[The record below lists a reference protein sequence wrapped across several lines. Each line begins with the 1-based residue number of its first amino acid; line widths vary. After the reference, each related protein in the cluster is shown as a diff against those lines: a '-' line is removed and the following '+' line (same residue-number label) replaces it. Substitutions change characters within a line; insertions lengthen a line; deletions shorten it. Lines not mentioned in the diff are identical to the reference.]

1 MDSAVLITYDQDD
14 MIGEAVALCES
25 ADYKVK
31 HVIKQNFLQKPK
43 YGLSGG
49 KIEDLK
55 EIISTVKPDV
65 IVFDEIL
72 KPSQNYN
79 LASELKMEIL
89 DREALILQIFEKRS
103 SSAESK
109 LQVKLAQA
117 RYDMSRAKEKVRLSK
132 KGEQPGFMGLG
143 TFEVDVYYNEIKKR
157 MINIKSKL
165 VKSGKQRKLH
175 RQARKRLGFKTI
187 SLAGYTSAGKT
198 TLISTICG
206 ISKFTSGKITL
217 AGHDIVQNY
226 RAARKM
232 IGMVPQELSLESF
245 ETVMNTLR
253 FSRGLFGKAP
263 HDSYLEEILE
273 QLSLLDK
280 RNSQILEL
288 SGGMKRR
295 LSIAKALSHEP
306 QLLFLDEPTAGVDV
320 ELRKD
325 MWVLVRRLRNE
336 GVTVILTTHY
346 IEEAEA
352 IADRVGII
360 DKGQLLLVEEKG
372 SLMQRLGQK
381 QLTIELQDPLKD
393 LPSKLS
399 DYDIV
404 LAVDRKSLIYTY
416 NMRSGR
422 TGINQILSNLTQSG
436 IIFKDLQTK
445 QSSLEDI
452 FMSLVS
458 ETAA

>member
-1 MDSAVLITYDQDD
+1 MQDFLTID
-14 MIGEAVALCES
+14 ALSKYYANGFEALKSINLRVKES
-25 ADYKVK
+25 
-31 HVIKQNFLQKPK
+31 
-43 YGLSGG
+43 
-49 KIEDLK
+49 
-55 EIISTVKPDV
+55 
-65 IVFDEIL
+65 EIL
-72 KPSQNYN
+72 
-79 LASELKMEIL
+79 
-89 DREALILQIFEKRS
+89 AL
-103 SSAESK
+103 
-109 LQVKLAQA
+109 
-117 RYDMSRAKEKVRLSK
+117 
-132 KGEQPGFMGLG
+132 LG
-143 TFEVDVYYNEIKKR
+143 PN
-157 MINIKSKL
+157 
-165 VKSGKQRKLH
+165 G
-175 RQARKRLGFKTI
+175 
-187 SLAGYTSAGKT
+187 AGKT

-217 AGHDIVQNY
+217 AGHDIVKNY

-263 HDSYLEEILE
+263 NDSYLEELLE

-325 MWVLVRRLRNE
+325 MWLLVRRLRNK
-336 GVTVILTTHY
+336 GVTVILTSHY
-346 IEEAEA
+346 IEEAEE

-360 DKGQLLLVEEKG
+360 DKGQLLLVEEKE

-381 QLTIELQDPLKD
+381 QLTIELQNRLEE
-393 LPSKLS
+393 LPTKLS

-404 LAVDRKSLIYTY
+404 LAADRQSLNYTY

-422 TGINQILSNLTQSG
+422 TGINQILSSLTQSG
-436 IIFKDLQTK
+436 IIIKDLQTK

-452 FMSLVS
+452 FMSLVN
-458 ETAA
+458 ETAK

>member
-1 MDSAVLITYDQDD
+1 MQDFLTID
-14 MIGEAVALCES
+14 ALSKYYANGFEALKSINLRVKES
-25 ADYKVK
+25 
-31 HVIKQNFLQKPK
+31 
-43 YGLSGG
+43 
-49 KIEDLK
+49 
-55 EIISTVKPDV
+55 
-65 IVFDEIL
+65 EIL
-72 KPSQNYN
+72 
-79 LASELKMEIL
+79 
-89 DREALILQIFEKRS
+89 AL
-103 SSAESK
+103 
-109 LQVKLAQA
+109 
-117 RYDMSRAKEKVRLSK
+117 
-132 KGEQPGFMGLG
+132 LG
-143 TFEVDVYYNEIKKR
+143 PN
-157 MINIKSKL
+157 
-165 VKSGKQRKLH
+165 G
-175 RQARKRLGFKTI
+175 
-187 SLAGYTSAGKT
+187 AGKT

-217 AGHDIVQNY
+217 AGHDIVKNY

-263 HDSYLEEILE
+263 NDSYLEELLE

-325 MWVLVRRLRNE
+325 MWLLVRHLRNE

-346 IEEAEA
+346 IEEAEE

-360 DKGQLLLVEEKG
+360 DKGQLLLVEEKE

-381 QLTIELQDPLKD
+381 QLTIELQNRLEE
-393 LPSKLS
+393 LPTKLS

-404 LAVDRKSLIYTY
+404 LAADRQSLNYTY

-422 TGINQILSNLTQSG
+422 TGINQILSSLTQSG
-436 IIFKDLQTK
+436 IIIKDLQTK

-452 FMSLVS
+452 FMSLVN
-458 ETAA
+458 ETAK

>member
-1 MDSAVLITYDQDD
+1 MQDFLTID
-14 MIGEAVALCES
+14 ALSKYYANGFEALKTINLRVKES
-25 ADYKVK
+25 
-31 HVIKQNFLQKPK
+31 
-43 YGLSGG
+43 
-49 KIEDLK
+49 
-55 EIISTVKPDV
+55 
-65 IVFDEIL
+65 EIL
-72 KPSQNYN
+72 
-79 LASELKMEIL
+79 
-89 DREALILQIFEKRS
+89 AL
-103 SSAESK
+103 
-109 LQVKLAQA
+109 
-117 RYDMSRAKEKVRLSK
+117 
-132 KGEQPGFMGLG
+132 LG
-143 TFEVDVYYNEIKKR
+143 PN
-157 MINIKSKL
+157 
-165 VKSGKQRKLH
+165 G
-175 RQARKRLGFKTI
+175 
-187 SLAGYTSAGKT
+187 AGKT

-263 HDSYLEEILE
+263 NDSYLEEILE

-360 DKGQLLLVEEKG
+360 DKGQLLLVEEKE

-393 LPSKLS
+393 LPSTL
-399 DYDIV
+399 
-404 LAVDRKSLIYTY
+404 
-416 NMRSGR
+416 
-422 TGINQILSNLTQSG
+422 
-436 IIFKDLQTK
+436 
-445 QSSLEDI
+445 
-452 FMSLVS
+452 
-458 ETAA
+458 

>member
-1 MDSAVLITYDQDD
+1 MPD
-14 MIGEAVALCES
+14 
-25 ADYKVK
+25 
-31 HVIKQNFLQKPK
+31 FLT
-43 YGLSGG
+43 
-49 KIEDLK
+49 I
-55 EIISTVKPDV
+55 
-65 IVFDEIL
+65 
-72 KPSQNYN
+72 
-79 LASELKMEIL
+79 
-89 DREALILQIFEKRS
+89 EALSKNYANGFE
-103 SSAESK
+103 A
-109 LQVKLAQA
+109 L
-117 RYDMSRAKEKVRLSK
+117 
-132 KGEQPGFMGLG
+132 
-143 TFEVDVYYNEIKKR
+143 
-157 MINIKSKL
+157 
-165 VKSGKQRKLH
+165 
-175 RQARKRLGFKTI
+175 KTI
-187 SLAGYTSAGKT
+187 NLRVEEAEIFALLGPNGAGKT

-232 IGMVPQELSLESF
+232 IGMVPQELSLEPF

-263 HDSYLEEILE
+263 DDSYLEEILE

-280 RNSQILEL
+280 RKSQILEL

-295 LSIAKALSHEP
+295 VSIAKALSHEP

-325 MWVLVRRLRNE
+325 MWLLVRRLRNE

-346 IEEAEA
+346 IEEAES

-360 DKGQLLLVEEKG
+360 DKGQLLLVEEKE

-436 IIFKDLQTK
+436 IIVKDLQTK

>member
-1 MDSAVLITYDQDD
+1 MPDFLTIDALSKNYAN
-14 MIGEAVALCES
+14 GFEA
-25 ADYKVK
+25 
-31 HVIKQNFLQKPK
+31 
-43 YGLSGG
+43 
-49 KIEDLK
+49 LK
-55 EIISTVKPDV
+55 TINLRVEEA
-65 IVFDEIL
+65 EIL
-72 KPSQNYN
+72 
-79 LASELKMEIL
+79 
-89 DREALILQIFEKRS
+89 AL
-103 SSAESK
+103 
-109 LQVKLAQA
+109 
-117 RYDMSRAKEKVRLSK
+117 
-132 KGEQPGFMGLG
+132 LG
-143 TFEVDVYYNEIKKR
+143 PN
-157 MINIKSKL
+157 
-165 VKSGKQRKLH
+165 G
-175 RQARKRLGFKTI
+175 
-187 SLAGYTSAGKT
+187 AGKT

-232 IGMVPQELSLESF
+232 IGMVPQELSLEPF

-263 HDSYLEEILE
+263 DDSYLEEILE

-280 RNSQILEL
+280 RKSQILEL

-295 LSIAKALSHEP
+295 VSIAKALSHEP

-404 LAVDRKSLIYTY
+404 LAADRQSLIYTY

-458 ETAA
+458 ETVA

>member
-1 MDSAVLITYDQDD
+1 MPDLLTIDALSKYYAN
-14 MIGEAVALCES
+14 GFEALKTINLRVKES
-25 ADYKVK
+25 
-31 HVIKQNFLQKPK
+31 
-43 YGLSGG
+43 
-49 KIEDLK
+49 
-55 EIISTVKPDV
+55 
-65 IVFDEIL
+65 EIL
-72 KPSQNYN
+72 
-79 LASELKMEIL
+79 
-89 DREALILQIFEKRS
+89 AL
-103 SSAESK
+103 
-109 LQVKLAQA
+109 
-117 RYDMSRAKEKVRLSK
+117 
-132 KGEQPGFMGLG
+132 LG
-143 TFEVDVYYNEIKKR
+143 PN
-157 MINIKSKL
+157 
-165 VKSGKQRKLH
+165 G
-175 RQARKRLGFKTI
+175 
-187 SLAGYTSAGKT
+187 AGKT

-232 IGMVPQELSLESF
+232 IGMVPQELSLEPF

-263 HDSYLEEILE
+263 DDSYLEEILE

-280 RNSQILEL
+280 RKSQILEL

-295 LSIAKALSHEP
+295 VSIAKALSHEP

-325 MWVLVRRLRNE
+325 MWLLVRRLRNE

-360 DKGQLLLVEEKG
+360 DKGQLLLVEEKE

-404 LAVDRKSLIYTY
+404 LAADRQSLIYTY

-458 ETAA
+458 EKVA

>member
-1 MDSAVLITYDQDD
+1 MQDLLTID
-14 MIGEAVALCES
+14 ALSKYYANGFEALKTINLRVKES
-25 ADYKVK
+25 
-31 HVIKQNFLQKPK
+31 
-43 YGLSGG
+43 
-49 KIEDLK
+49 
-55 EIISTVKPDV
+55 
-65 IVFDEIL
+65 EIL
-72 KPSQNYN
+72 
-79 LASELKMEIL
+79 
-89 DREALILQIFEKRS
+89 ALLGPNG
-103 SSAESK
+103 
-109 LQVKLAQA
+109 A
-117 RYDMSRAKEKVRLSK
+117 R
-132 KGEQPGFMGLG
+132 
-143 TFEVDVYYNEIKKR
+143 
-157 MINIKSKL
+157 
-165 VKSGKQRKLH
+165 
-175 RQARKRLGFKTI
+175 
-187 SLAGYTSAGKT
+187 KT

-206 ISKFTSGKITL
+206 ISKFRSGKITL

-263 HDSYLEEILE
+263 NDSYLEEILE

-280 RNSQILEL
+280 RNSQIIEL

-360 DKGQLLLVEEKG
+360 DKGQLLLVEEKE

-381 QLTIELQDPLKD
+381 QLIIELQDPLKD

-399 DYDIV
+399 EYDIV
-404 LAVDRKSLIYTY
+404 LATDRQSLIYTY
-416 NMRSGR
+416 NMRGGH

-445 QSSLEDI
+445 ESSLEDI
-452 FMSLVS
+452 FMSLVN
-458 ETAA
+458 ETVE

>member
-1 MDSAVLITYDQDD
+1 MPDFLTIDALSKNYAN
-14 MIGEAVALCES
+14 GFEAL
-25 ADYKVK
+25 KTINLRVK
-31 HVIKQNFLQKPK
+31 
-43 YGLSGG
+43 
-49 KIEDLK
+49 EA
-55 EIISTVKPDV
+55 
-65 IVFDEIL
+65 EIL
-72 KPSQNYN
+72 
-79 LASELKMEIL
+79 
-89 DREALILQIFEKRS
+89 AL
-103 SSAESK
+103 
-109 LQVKLAQA
+109 
-117 RYDMSRAKEKVRLSK
+117 
-132 KGEQPGFMGLG
+132 LG
-143 TFEVDVYYNEIKKR
+143 PN
-157 MINIKSKL
+157 
-165 VKSGKQRKLH
+165 G
-175 RQARKRLGFKTI
+175 
-187 SLAGYTSAGKT
+187 AGKT

-263 HDSYLEEILE
+263 DDSYLEEILE

-360 DKGQLLLVEEKG
+360 DKGQLLLVEEKK

-404 LAVDRKSLIYTY
+404 LAEDRQFLIYTY

-436 IIFKDLQTK
+436 IIFKDLQTT

-458 ETAA
+458 ETVA

>member
-1 MDSAVLITYDQDD
+1 MPDFLTID
-14 MIGEAVALCES
+14 ALS
-25 ADYKVK
+25 K
-31 HVIKQNFLQKPK
+31 
-43 YGLSGG
+43 
-49 KIEDLK
+49 
-55 EIISTVKPDV
+55 
-65 IVFDEIL
+65 
-72 KPSQNYN
+72 NYAN
-79 LASELKMEIL
+79 GF
-89 DREALILQIFEKRS
+89 EAL
-103 SSAESK
+103 
-109 LQVKLAQA
+109 
-117 RYDMSRAKEKVRLSK
+117 
-132 KGEQPGFMGLG
+132 
-143 TFEVDVYYNEIKKR
+143 
-157 MINIKSKL
+157 
-165 VKSGKQRKLH
+165 
-175 RQARKRLGFKTI
+175 KTI
-187 SLAGYTSAGKT
+187 NLRVEEAEIFALLGPNGAGKT

-217 AGHDIVQNY
+217 AGNDIVQNY

-232 IGMVPQELSLESF
+232 IGMVPQELSLEPF

-263 HDSYLEEILE
+263 DDSYLEEILE

-280 RNSQILEL
+280 RKSQILEL

-295 LSIAKALSHEP
+295 VSIAKALSHEP

-325 MWVLVRRLRNE
+325 MWLLVRRLRNE

-360 DKGQLLLVEEKG
+360 DKGQLLLVEEKE

-381 QLTIELQDPLKD
+381 QLTIELQDPLED

-404 LAVDRKSLIYTY
+404 LAADRQSLIYTY

-436 IIFKDLQTK
+436 IIVKDLQTK

>member
-1 MDSAVLITYDQDD
+1 MPDFLTIDALSKYYAN
-14 MIGEAVALCES
+14 GFEALKTINLRVKES
-25 ADYKVK
+25 
-31 HVIKQNFLQKPK
+31 
-43 YGLSGG
+43 
-49 KIEDLK
+49 
-55 EIISTVKPDV
+55 
-65 IVFDEIL
+65 EIL
-72 KPSQNYN
+72 
-79 LASELKMEIL
+79 
-89 DREALILQIFEKRS
+89 AL
-103 SSAESK
+103 
-109 LQVKLAQA
+109 
-117 RYDMSRAKEKVRLSK
+117 
-132 KGEQPGFMGLG
+132 LG
-143 TFEVDVYYNEIKKR
+143 PN
-157 MINIKSKL
+157 
-165 VKSGKQRKLH
+165 G
-175 RQARKRLGFKTI
+175 
-187 SLAGYTSAGKT
+187 AGKT

-232 IGMVPQELSLESF
+232 IGMVPQELSLEPF

-263 HDSYLEEILE
+263 DDSYLEEILE

-280 RNSQILEL
+280 RKSQVLEL

-295 LSIAKALSHEP
+295 VSIAKALSHEP

-360 DKGQLLLVEEKG
+360 DKGQLLLVEEKE

-404 LAVDRKSLIYTY
+404 LAADRQSLIYTY

-452 FMSLVS
+452 FMSLVNVTV
-458 ETAA
+458 E

>member
-1 MDSAVLITYDQDD
+1 MPDFLTIDALSKNYAN
-14 MIGEAVALCES
+14 GFEA
-25 ADYKVK
+25 
-31 HVIKQNFLQKPK
+31 
-43 YGLSGG
+43 
-49 KIEDLK
+49 LK
-55 EIISTVKPDV
+55 TINLRVEEA
-65 IVFDEIL
+65 EIL
-72 KPSQNYN
+72 
-79 LASELKMEIL
+79 
-89 DREALILQIFEKRS
+89 AL
-103 SSAESK
+103 
-109 LQVKLAQA
+109 
-117 RYDMSRAKEKVRLSK
+117 
-132 KGEQPGFMGLG
+132 LG
-143 TFEVDVYYNEIKKR
+143 PN
-157 MINIKSKL
+157 
-165 VKSGKQRKLH
+165 G
-175 RQARKRLGFKTI
+175 
-187 SLAGYTSAGKT
+187 AGKT

-232 IGMVPQELSLESF
+232 IGMVPQELSLEPF

-263 HDSYLEEILE
+263 DDSYLEEILE

-280 RNSQILEL
+280 RKSQILEL

-295 LSIAKALSHEP
+295 VSIAKALSHEP

-360 DKGQLLLVEEKG
+360 DKGQLLLVEEKE

-436 IIFKDLQTK
+436 IIVKDLQTK

>member
-1 MDSAVLITYDQDD
+1 MPDFLTID
-14 MIGEAVALCES
+14 ALS
-25 ADYKVK
+25 K
-31 HVIKQNFLQKPK
+31 
-43 YGLSGG
+43 
-49 KIEDLK
+49 
-55 EIISTVKPDV
+55 
-65 IVFDEIL
+65 
-72 KPSQNYN
+72 NYAN
-79 LASELKMEIL
+79 GF
-89 DREALILQIFEKRS
+89 EAL
-103 SSAESK
+103 
-109 LQVKLAQA
+109 
-117 RYDMSRAKEKVRLSK
+117 
-132 KGEQPGFMGLG
+132 
-143 TFEVDVYYNEIKKR
+143 
-157 MINIKSKL
+157 
-165 VKSGKQRKLH
+165 
-175 RQARKRLGFKTI
+175 KTI
-187 SLAGYTSAGKT
+187 NLRVEEAEIFALLGPNGAGKT

-325 MWVLVRRLRNE
+325 MWLLVRRLRNE

-360 DKGQLLLVEEKG
+360 DKGQLLLVEEKE

-436 IIFKDLQTK
+436 IIVKDLQTK

>member
-1 MDSAVLITYDQDD
+1 MSDFLTINALSKNYAN
-14 MIGEAVALCES
+14 GFEALKTINLRVQES
-25 ADYKVK
+25 
-31 HVIKQNFLQKPK
+31 
-43 YGLSGG
+43 
-49 KIEDLK
+49 
-55 EIISTVKPDV
+55 
-65 IVFDEIL
+65 EIL
-72 KPSQNYN
+72 
-79 LASELKMEIL
+79 
-89 DREALILQIFEKRS
+89 AL
-103 SSAESK
+103 
-109 LQVKLAQA
+109 
-117 RYDMSRAKEKVRLSK
+117 
-132 KGEQPGFMGLG
+132 LG
-143 TFEVDVYYNEIKKR
+143 PN
-157 MINIKSKL
+157 
-165 VKSGKQRKLH
+165 G
-175 RQARKRLGFKTI
+175 
-187 SLAGYTSAGKT
+187 AGKT

-226 RAARKM
+226 RLTRKM

-263 HDSYLEEILE
+263 NDSYLEEILE

-295 LSIAKALSHEP
+295 VSIAKALSHEP

-360 DKGQLLLVEEKG
+360 DKGHLLLVEEKEL
-372 SLMQRLGQK
+372 LMQRLGQK
-381 QLTIELQDPLKD
+381 QLTIELQDPLRD

-399 DYDIV
+399 DYNIV
-404 LAVDRKSLIYTY
+404 LAADRQSLIYTY
-416 NMRSGR
+416 NIRSGHS
-422 TGINQILSNLTQSG
+422 GINNILSNLTQNG

-452 FMSLVS
+452 FMSLVN
-458 ETAA
+458 ETVA

>member
-1 MDSAVLITYDQDD
+1 MSDFLTINALSKNYAN
-14 MIGEAVALCES
+14 GFEALKTINLRVQES
-25 ADYKVK
+25 
-31 HVIKQNFLQKPK
+31 
-43 YGLSGG
+43 
-49 KIEDLK
+49 
-55 EIISTVKPDV
+55 
-65 IVFDEIL
+65 EIL
-72 KPSQNYN
+72 
-79 LASELKMEIL
+79 
-89 DREALILQIFEKRS
+89 AL
-103 SSAESK
+103 
-109 LQVKLAQA
+109 
-117 RYDMSRAKEKVRLSK
+117 
-132 KGEQPGFMGLG
+132 LG
-143 TFEVDVYYNEIKKR
+143 PN
-157 MINIKSKL
+157 
-165 VKSGKQRKLH
+165 G
-175 RQARKRLGFKTI
+175 
-187 SLAGYTSAGKT
+187 AGKT

-226 RAARKM
+226 RLTRKM

-263 HDSYLEEILE
+263 NDSYLEEILE

-295 LSIAKALSHEP
+295 VSIAKALSHEP

-360 DKGQLLLVEEKG
+360 DKGHLLLVEEKEL
-372 SLMQRLGQK
+372 LMQRMGQK
-381 QLTIELQDPLKD
+381 QLTIELQDPLRD

-399 DYDIV
+399 DYNIV
-404 LAVDRKSLIYTY
+404 LAADRQSLIYTY
-416 NMRSGR
+416 NIRSGHS
-422 TGINQILSNLTQSG
+422 GINNILSNLTQNG
-436 IIFKDLQTK
+436 IILKICK
-445 QSSLEDI
+445 QNNLLWRI
-452 FMSLVS
+452 YL
-458 ETAA
+458 

>member
-1 MDSAVLITYDQDD
+1 MQDFLTID
-14 MIGEAVALCES
+14 ALSKYYANGFEALKSINLRVKES
-25 ADYKVK
+25 
-31 HVIKQNFLQKPK
+31 
-43 YGLSGG
+43 
-49 KIEDLK
+49 
-55 EIISTVKPDV
+55 
-65 IVFDEIL
+65 EIL
-72 KPSQNYN
+72 
-79 LASELKMEIL
+79 
-89 DREALILQIFEKRS
+89 AL
-103 SSAESK
+103 
-109 LQVKLAQA
+109 
-117 RYDMSRAKEKVRLSK
+117 
-132 KGEQPGFMGLG
+132 LG
-143 TFEVDVYYNEIKKR
+143 PN
-157 MINIKSKL
+157 
-165 VKSGKQRKLH
+165 G
-175 RQARKRLGFKTI
+175 
-187 SLAGYTSAGKT
+187 AGKT

-217 AGHDIVQNY
+217 AGHDIVKNY

-263 HDSYLEEILE
+263 NDSYLEELLE

-325 MWVLVRRLRNE
+325 MWLLVRRLRNE

-346 IEEAEA
+346 IEEAEE

-360 DKGQLLLVEEKG
+360 DKGQLLLVEEKK

-381 QLTIELQDPLKD
+381 QLTIELQNRLED
-393 LPSKLS
+393 LPTKFS

-404 LAVDRKSLIYTY
+404 LAADRQSLNYTY

-422 TGINQILSNLTQSG
+422 TGINQILSSLTQSG
-436 IIFKDLQTK
+436 IIIKDLQTK

-452 FMSLVS
+452 FMSLVN
-458 ETAA
+458 ETAK

>member
-1 MDSAVLITYDQDD
+1 MQDFLTID
-14 MIGEAVALCES
+14 ALSKYYANGFEALKSVNLRVKES
-25 ADYKVK
+25 
-31 HVIKQNFLQKPK
+31 
-43 YGLSGG
+43 
-49 KIEDLK
+49 
-55 EIISTVKPDV
+55 
-65 IVFDEIL
+65 EIL
-72 KPSQNYN
+72 
-79 LASELKMEIL
+79 A
-89 DREALILQIFEKRS
+89 F
-103 SSAESK
+103 
-109 LQVKLAQA
+109 
-117 RYDMSRAKEKVRLSK
+117 
-132 KGEQPGFMGLG
+132 LG
-143 TFEVDVYYNEIKKR
+143 PN
-157 MINIKSKL
+157 
-165 VKSGKQRKLH
+165 G
-175 RQARKRLGFKTI
+175 
-187 SLAGYTSAGKT
+187 AGKT

-263 HDSYLEEILE
+263 NDSYIEEILA

-352 IADRVGII
+352 IADRIGII
-360 DKGQLLLVEEKG
+360 DKGQLLLVEEKE

-399 DYDIV
+399 DYNIV
-404 LAVDRKSLIYTY
+404 LAAGSQSLIYTY

-422 TGINQILSNLTQSG
+422 SGINQILSNLTQSG

-452 FMSLVS
+452 FMSLVK
-458 ETAA
+458 ETVA

>member
-1 MDSAVLITYDQDD
+1 MQDFLKID
-14 MIGEAVALCES
+14 ALSKYYANGFEALKSINLRVKES
-25 ADYKVK
+25 
-31 HVIKQNFLQKPK
+31 
-43 YGLSGG
+43 
-49 KIEDLK
+49 
-55 EIISTVKPDV
+55 
-65 IVFDEIL
+65 EIL
-72 KPSQNYN
+72 
-79 LASELKMEIL
+79 
-89 DREALILQIFEKRS
+89 AL
-103 SSAESK
+103 
-109 LQVKLAQA
+109 
-117 RYDMSRAKEKVRLSK
+117 
-132 KGEQPGFMGLG
+132 LG
-143 TFEVDVYYNEIKKR
+143 PN
-157 MINIKSKL
+157 
-165 VKSGKQRKLH
+165 G
-175 RQARKRLGFKTI
+175 
-187 SLAGYTSAGKT
+187 AGKT

-217 AGHDIVQNY
+217 AGHDIVKNY

-263 HDSYLEEILE
+263 NDSYLEELLE

-325 MWVLVRRLRNE
+325 MWLLVRRLRNE

-346 IEEAEA
+346 IEEAEE

-360 DKGQLLLVEEKG
+360 DKGQLLLVEEKE

-381 QLTIELQDPLKD
+381 QLTIELQNRLEE
-393 LPSKLS
+393 LPTKLS

-404 LAVDRKSLIYTY
+404 LAADRQSLNYTY

-422 TGINQILSNLTQSG
+422 TGINQILSSLTQSG
-436 IIFKDLQTK
+436 IIIKDLQTK

-452 FMSLVS
+452 FMSLVN
-458 ETAA
+458 ETAK

>member
-1 MDSAVLITYDQDD
+1 MSDFLTINALSKNYAN
-14 MIGEAVALCES
+14 GFEAL
-25 ADYKVK
+25 KTINLRVK
-31 HVIKQNFLQKPK
+31 
-43 YGLSGG
+43 
-49 KIEDLK
+49 E
-55 EIISTVKPDV
+55 T
-65 IVFDEIL
+65 EIL
-72 KPSQNYN
+72 
-79 LASELKMEIL
+79 
-89 DREALILQIFEKRS
+89 AL
-103 SSAESK
+103 
-109 LQVKLAQA
+109 
-117 RYDMSRAKEKVRLSK
+117 
-132 KGEQPGFMGLG
+132 LG
-143 TFEVDVYYNEIKKR
+143 PN
-157 MINIKSKL
+157 
-165 VKSGKQRKLH
+165 G
-175 RQARKRLGFKTI
+175 
-187 SLAGYTSAGKT
+187 AGKT

-206 ISKFTSGKITL
+206 ISKFTRGKITL
-217 AGHDIVQNY
+217 AGHDIVLNY

-263 HDSYLEEILE
+263 NDSYLEEILE

-295 LSIAKALSHEP
+295 VSIAKALSHEP

-360 DKGQLLLVEEKG
+360 DKGQLLLVEEKE

-381 QLTIELQDPLKD
+381 QLTIELQDPIKD

-399 DYDIV
+399 GYDIV
-404 LAVDRKSLIYTY
+404 LAADRQSLIYTY

-422 TGINQILSNLTQSG
+422 TEINHILSNLTQSG

-452 FMSLVS
+452 FMSLVN
-458 ETAA
+458 ETVA

>member
-1 MDSAVLITYDQDD
+1 MPDFLTIDALSKNYAN
-14 MIGEAVALCES
+14 GFEA
-25 ADYKVK
+25 
-31 HVIKQNFLQKPK
+31 
-43 YGLSGG
+43 
-49 KIEDLK
+49 LK
-55 EIISTVKPDV
+55 TINLRVEEA
-65 IVFDEIL
+65 EIL
-72 KPSQNYN
+72 
-79 LASELKMEIL
+79 
-89 DREALILQIFEKRS
+89 AL
-103 SSAESK
+103 
-109 LQVKLAQA
+109 
-117 RYDMSRAKEKVRLSK
+117 
-132 KGEQPGFMGLG
+132 LG
-143 TFEVDVYYNEIKKR
+143 PN
-157 MINIKSKL
+157 
-165 VKSGKQRKLH
+165 G
-175 RQARKRLGFKTI
+175 
-187 SLAGYTSAGKT
+187 AGKT

-232 IGMVPQELSLESF
+232 IGMVPQELSLEPF

-263 HDSYLEEILE
+263 DDSYLEEILE

-280 RNSQILEL
+280 RKSQILEL

-295 LSIAKALSHEP
+295 VSIAKALIHEP

-325 MWVLVRRLRNE
+325 MWLLVRRLRNE

-360 DKGQLLLVEEKG
+360 DKGQLLLVEEKE

-404 LAVDRKSLIYTY
+404 LAEDRQFLIYTY

-458 ETAA
+458 ETVA

>member
-1 MDSAVLITYDQDD
+1 MPDLLTIDALSKYYAN
-14 MIGEAVALCES
+14 GFEALKTINLRVKES
-25 ADYKVK
+25 
-31 HVIKQNFLQKPK
+31 
-43 YGLSGG
+43 
-49 KIEDLK
+49 
-55 EIISTVKPDV
+55 
-65 IVFDEIL
+65 EIL
-72 KPSQNYN
+72 
-79 LASELKMEIL
+79 
-89 DREALILQIFEKRS
+89 AL
-103 SSAESK
+103 
-109 LQVKLAQA
+109 
-117 RYDMSRAKEKVRLSK
+117 
-132 KGEQPGFMGLG
+132 LG
-143 TFEVDVYYNEIKKR
+143 PN
-157 MINIKSKL
+157 
-165 VKSGKQRKLH
+165 G
-175 RQARKRLGFKTI
+175 
-187 SLAGYTSAGKT
+187 AGKT

-226 RAARKM
+226 RATRKM
-232 IGMVPQELSLESF
+232 IGRVPQELSLESF

-346 IEEAEA
+346 IDEAEA

-360 DKGQLLLVEEKG
+360 DKGQLLLVEEKE

-393 LPSKLS
+393 LSSKLS

-404 LAVDRKSLIYTY
+404 LADDRQSLIYTY

-452 FMSLVS
+452 FMSLVN
-458 ETAA
+458 ETVE

>member
-1 MDSAVLITYDQDD
+1 MPDFLTIDALSKYYAN
-14 MIGEAVALCES
+14 GFEA
-25 ADYKVK
+25 
-31 HVIKQNFLQKPK
+31 
-43 YGLSGG
+43 
-49 KIEDLK
+49 LK
-55 EIISTVKPDV
+55 TINLRVEEA
-65 IVFDEIL
+65 EIL
-72 KPSQNYN
+72 
-79 LASELKMEIL
+79 
-89 DREALILQIFEKRS
+89 AL
-103 SSAESK
+103 
-109 LQVKLAQA
+109 
-117 RYDMSRAKEKVRLSK
+117 
-132 KGEQPGFMGLG
+132 LG
-143 TFEVDVYYNEIKKR
+143 PN
-157 MINIKSKL
+157 
-165 VKSGKQRKLH
+165 G
-175 RQARKRLGFKTI
+175 
-187 SLAGYTSAGKT
+187 AGKT

-263 HDSYLEEILE
+263 DDSYLEEILE

-360 DKGQLLLVEEKG
+360 DKGQLLLVEEKK

-416 NMRSGR
+416 NMRSGH

-452 FMSLVS
+452 FMSLIN
-458 ETAA
+458 ETVA

>member
-1 MDSAVLITYDQDD
+1 MQDLLT
-14 MIGEAVALCES
+14 IEALSKYYANGFEALKTINLRVKES
-25 ADYKVK
+25 
-31 HVIKQNFLQKPK
+31 
-43 YGLSGG
+43 
-49 KIEDLK
+49 
-55 EIISTVKPDV
+55 
-65 IVFDEIL
+65 EIL
-72 KPSQNYN
+72 
-79 LASELKMEIL
+79 
-89 DREALILQIFEKRS
+89 AL
-103 SSAESK
+103 
-109 LQVKLAQA
+109 
-117 RYDMSRAKEKVRLSK
+117 
-132 KGEQPGFMGLG
+132 LG
-143 TFEVDVYYNEIKKR
+143 PN
-157 MINIKSKL
+157 
-165 VKSGKQRKLH
+165 G
-175 RQARKRLGFKTI
+175 
-187 SLAGYTSAGKT
+187 AGKT

-206 ISKFTSGKITL
+206 ISKFRSGKITL

-226 RAARKM
+226 RVARKM

-263 HDSYLEEILE
+263 NDSYLEEILE

-325 MWVLVRRLRNE
+325 MWVLVRRLRSE

-352 IADRVGII
+352 IAELVGII
-360 DKGQLLLVEEKG
+360 DKGQLLLVEEKE

-381 QLTIELQDPLKD
+381 QLIIELQNPLKD

-399 DYDIV
+399 EYDIV
-404 LAVDRKSLIYTY
+404 LATDRQSLIYTY
-416 NMRSGR
+416 NMRGGH

-445 QSSLEDI
+445 ESSLEDI
-452 FMSLVS
+452 FLSLVN
-458 ETAA
+458 ETVE

>member
-1 MDSAVLITYDQDD
+1 MQDFLTID
-14 MIGEAVALCES
+14 ALSKYYANGFEALKSINLRVKES
-25 ADYKVK
+25 
-31 HVIKQNFLQKPK
+31 
-43 YGLSGG
+43 
-49 KIEDLK
+49 
-55 EIISTVKPDV
+55 
-65 IVFDEIL
+65 EIL
-72 KPSQNYN
+72 
-79 LASELKMEIL
+79 
-89 DREALILQIFEKRS
+89 AL
-103 SSAESK
+103 
-109 LQVKLAQA
+109 
-117 RYDMSRAKEKVRLSK
+117 
-132 KGEQPGFMGLG
+132 LG
-143 TFEVDVYYNEIKKR
+143 PN
-157 MINIKSKL
+157 
-165 VKSGKQRKLH
+165 G
-175 RQARKRLGFKTI
+175 
-187 SLAGYTSAGKT
+187 AGKT

-217 AGHDIVQNY
+217 AGHDIVKNY

-263 HDSYLEEILE
+263 NDSYLEELLE

-325 MWVLVRRLRNE
+325 MWLLVRRLRNE

-346 IEEAEA
+346 IEEAEE

-360 DKGQLLLVEEKG
+360 DKGQLLLVEEKK

-381 QLTIELQDPLKD
+381 QLAIELQNRLEE
-393 LPSKLS
+393 LPTKLS

-404 LAVDRKSLIYTY
+404 LAADRQSLNYTY

-422 TGINQILSNLTQSG
+422 TGINQILSSLTQSG
-436 IIFKDLQTK
+436 IIIKDLQTK

-452 FMSLVS
+452 FMSLVN
-458 ETAA
+458 ETAK

>member
-1 MDSAVLITYDQDD
+1 MPDFLTID
-14 MIGEAVALCES
+14 ALS
-25 ADYKVK
+25 K
-31 HVIKQNFLQKPK
+31 
-43 YGLSGG
+43 
-49 KIEDLK
+49 
-55 EIISTVKPDV
+55 
-65 IVFDEIL
+65 
-72 KPSQNYN
+72 NYAN
-79 LASELKMEIL
+79 GF
-89 DREALILQIFEKRS
+89 EAL
-103 SSAESK
+103 
-109 LQVKLAQA
+109 
-117 RYDMSRAKEKVRLSK
+117 
-132 KGEQPGFMGLG
+132 
-143 TFEVDVYYNEIKKR
+143 
-157 MINIKSKL
+157 
-165 VKSGKQRKLH
+165 
-175 RQARKRLGFKTI
+175 KTI
-187 SLAGYTSAGKT
+187 NLRVEEAEIFALLGPNGAGKT

-232 IGMVPQELSLESF
+232 IGMVPQELSLEPF

-263 HDSYLEEILE
+263 DDSYLEEILE

-280 RNSQILEL
+280 RKSQILEL

-295 LSIAKALSHEP
+295 VSIAKALSHEP

-360 DKGQLLLVEEKG
+360 DKGQLLLVEEKE

-436 IIFKDLQTK
+436 IIVKDLQTK

>member
-1 MDSAVLITYDQDD
+1 MPDFLTIDALSKNYAN
-14 MIGEAVALCES
+14 GFEA
-25 ADYKVK
+25 
-31 HVIKQNFLQKPK
+31 
-43 YGLSGG
+43 
-49 KIEDLK
+49 LK
-55 EIISTVKPDV
+55 TINLRVEEA
-65 IVFDEIL
+65 EIL
-72 KPSQNYN
+72 
-79 LASELKMEIL
+79 
-89 DREALILQIFEKRS
+89 AL
-103 SSAESK
+103 
-109 LQVKLAQA
+109 
-117 RYDMSRAKEKVRLSK
+117 
-132 KGEQPGFMGLG
+132 LG
-143 TFEVDVYYNEIKKR
+143 PN
-157 MINIKSKL
+157 
-165 VKSGKQRKLH
+165 G
-175 RQARKRLGFKTI
+175 
-187 SLAGYTSAGKT
+187 AGKT

-232 IGMVPQELSLESF
+232 IGMVPQELSLEPF

-263 HDSYLEEILE
+263 DDSYLEEILE

-280 RNSQILEL
+280 RKSQILEL

-295 LSIAKALSHEP
+295 VSIAKALSHEP

-360 DKGQLLLVEEKG
+360 DKGQLLLVEEKE

-404 LAVDRKSLIYTY
+404 LAEDRQSLIYTY

-458 ETAA
+458 ETVA